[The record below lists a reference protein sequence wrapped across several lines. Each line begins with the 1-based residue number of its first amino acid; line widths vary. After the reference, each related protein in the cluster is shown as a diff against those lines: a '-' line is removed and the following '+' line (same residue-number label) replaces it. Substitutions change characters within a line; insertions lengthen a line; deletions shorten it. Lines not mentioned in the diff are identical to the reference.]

1 MDYDYDIE
9 TSEDYAQFSNEILFE
24 LRENFLLKSIS
35 LFKYYIRKEP
45 EFYGIHSI
53 SPFEI
58 LEMFK
63 NPKNKKAK
71 KQITEYQYELFDDL
85 GITIFGQSYSLE
97 YYNRVF
103 EQIYDR
109 IYV

>member
-9 TSEDYAQFSNEILFE
+9 TFDDYAEFSNEILFE
-24 LRENFLLKSIS
+24 LQENSQLKSIS
-35 LFKYYIRKEP
+35 LFKDYIRKEP
-45 EFYGIHSI
+45 EFYGICNI
-53 SPFEI
+53 SSFEL

-71 KQITEYQYELFDDL
+71 KQITCYQYELFDDL
-85 GITIFGQSYSLE
+85 GITIFGQSYPLE

-103 EQIYDR
+103 EKIYHR